1 MADINE
7 EGQMAASLDEGY
19 LAAYYAHPPPATPAP
34 EVKPDPEVVKELY
47 ANSSRVLDG
56 LVVRGRMDEGN
67 EVSAITCPDC
77 WAKGLRSVCAARHRW
92 QMDEVED
99 SVLANALGVM
109 DQRLQAAGWLKLEEA
124 PGQSVSLAAEG
135 GAGHRVQASLVPG
148 QRRLVVEVTAPCTRT
163 VRGLDSVFGQPPGR
177 IAAPHDQRT
186 QDLLPASGGALSEE
200 PQHHSD
206 VRELSSRYGSTT
218 SMTSSSGESAE
229 LRAQMDAFVR
239 GEGDPQAL
247 VEAAQEA
254 ELLLPLLGE
263 GAVWSGEIEDIR
275 WLFAFTSTREMH
287 AFLQQ
292 KWEAARPG
300 ELPAE
305 LARHARYLC
314 VSGEELLH
322 ELLPALVGRDRVPM
336 GVVVD
341 VTSELRAFLP
351 PVSGIVPDEIA
362 LDKQSVV
369 NGEVAAS

>member
-7 EGQMAASLDEGY
+7 EGQMAASLDEGH
-19 LAAYYAHPPPATPAP
+19 LAAYYAHPPQATPAP
-34 EVKPDPEVVKELY
+34 EVKPDPEMVKELY

-148 QRRLVVEVTAPCTRT
+148 QRRLVVEVTAP
-163 VRGLDSVFGQPPGR
+163 
-177 IAAPHDQRT
+177 HDQRT
-186 QDLLPASGGALSEE
+186 RDLLPASGGALSEE